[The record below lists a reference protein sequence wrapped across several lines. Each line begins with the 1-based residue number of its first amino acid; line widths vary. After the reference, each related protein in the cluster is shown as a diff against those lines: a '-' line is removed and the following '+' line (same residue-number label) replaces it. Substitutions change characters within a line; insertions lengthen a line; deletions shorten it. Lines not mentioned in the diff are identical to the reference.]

1 MTSGTDEAV
10 AMALLTEVEKAVQD
24 ELGTQIAIPYM
35 LDDYD
40 ADRDFF
46 CKKMVEQCDVAE
58 KKAPDSTEVQIISN
72 LLKAQLYGCWRKIA
86 SQRGTHNKAVKCYDK
101 ALQLGGDEAEIRYR
115 LALLH
120 RVHAG
125 RKEAIQNF
133 ERVIE
138 LVGPDSELGLESAK
152 ELEKEKAEK
161 GCFIATAACGNA
173 NDADVLALCDFRDSV
188 LDRFWAGRRFIT
200 LYYFTSP
207 PLAQLVARSSI
218 LRRLARTLLVAP
230 AAAIFRKYSRSILP
244 PKSIWPNDS

>member
-1 MTSGTDEAV
+1 MSSSDEAV
-10 AMALLTEVEKAVQD
+10 AKSLLDEVEQAVEQ
-24 ELGTQIAIPYM
+24 ELGSQIALPYM

-46 CKKMVEQCDVAE
+46 CKKMVAQCDLAE
-58 KKAPDSTEVQIISN
+58 KKAPDSTDLLIISS

-86 SQRGTHNKAVKCYDK
+86 SQRGTHNKAVKCYDR
-101 ALQLGGDEAEIRYR
+101 ALQLGGNEAEIRYR

-125 RKEAIQNF
+125 RKEAIENF

-152 ELEKEKAEK
+152 ELEKEKAKK
-161 GCFIATAACGNA
+161 GCFVATAACGDA
-173 NDADVLALCDFRDSV
+173 NNADVLELCDFRDNV
-188 LDRFWAGRRFIT
+188 LDRFWPGRRFIS

-207 PLAQLVARSSI
+207 TVAQIVARNSV
-218 LRRLARTLLVAP
+218 LRWLARTLLVAP
-230 AAAIFRKYSRSILP
+230 VAGMYRKCSKSSLP
-244 PKSIWPNDS
+244 SESMRRNDS